1 MLKLIKLLL
10 ALALVLLGAAIA
22 NLNPEEVR
30 VSYYFGELL
39 LPLGVLLL
47 LLLGA
52 GLILG
57 VLASL
62 SMFVRIKRENLDLK
76 RKAQLAS
83 TEIRNLRSMPLRDH

>member
-1 MLKLIKLLL
+1 VLKLIKLLL